1 MPAPTPASADI
12 PPTQVAVRVLAIDD
26 NPSILADYR
35 RIFCPDPEVAR
46 EAAELDG
53 LEAEL
58 FGEGEDFDRTHQKT
72 QEVELYTARSGEA
85 GLAELKEAGEKGRRF
100 DVAFVDM
107 RMPGGWDGVATI
119 RHLFAADPGLQVVVA
134 TAYSDG
140 GLQEIGTSFRRND
153 QLLIL
158 KKPFDSVEVRQAAF
172 ALAAKRRM
180 TEAAQE
186 KTEEL
191 ERRVA
196 QRTQQLKD
204 MALQDALTGLPNRQA
219 LLEKLEA
226 RVDHENTLRKLE
238 VSTPTRGEERRKR
251 RGFGLLFLDFNRF
264 KLINDSLGHDVGDK
278 LLKSIAQRIHRIE
291 AGEGPMK
298 GHFISG
304 QVTGHRLGGDEF
316 VLLLEGVP
324 SVGAAGDFAL
334 RMLDVF
340 EPPHQLGVHRCV
352 SHPSVG
358 MACSFR
364 DPLDAGEL
372 LRDADLAMFEAKAQG
387 RVAGRSLCVAYEGAM
402 HQRAE
407 RRLTLENDLRAAIA
421 DGSLR
426 LEYQPIF
433 SASEA
438 KITGIEALLR
448 WTHPHLGPV
457 ENGEI
462 LAVAEESELIHPLG
476 AWVRKAALGAAATL
490 RARDNAPK
498 VPVHVNV
505 SMRELLL
512 PGFAEAVV
520 QQIQQADQEAGCLA
534 FEVSEIGMDRQ
545 SELVAAALCELHSHG
560 LSVILDDFGRER
572 SSLAFLAELP
582 LKAVKIDRFFASSI
596 DGHPARLQ
604 VLQAIVGFANSLSL
618 GTTACGIETIE
629 QLAAVQAIGV
639 NAVQGYQTGRPAPL
653 ETLLRQHAEHSGPAF
668 TRRAA

>member
-1 MPAPTPASADI
+1 MPDRLPEFTRSSPPEPA
-12 PPTQVAVRVLAIDD
+12 TRVLAIDD
-26 NPSILADYR
+26 TPGILADYR
-35 RIFCPDPEVAR
+35 RIFCPDRQVAK
-46 EAAELDG
+46 ESEELDS

-58 FGEGEDFDRTHQKT
+58 FGGAKKPPQAHNAQP
-72 QEVELYTARSGEA
+72 VELYTARNGEA
-85 GLAELKEAGEKGRRF
+85 GLAAVKEAVEQNRPI

-119 RHLFAADPGLQVVVA
+119 RRLFAADPGLQVVIA

-140 GLQEIGTSFRRND
+140 GLQEIGSSFRRND

-158 KKPFDSVEVRQAAF
+158 KKPFDAIEVRQAAF

-180 TEAAQE
+180 TEAAQVR
-186 KTEEL
+186 TEEL

-196 QRTQQLKD
+196 ERTQQLKD
-204 MALQDALTGLPNRQA
+204 MALQDNLTGLPNRQA
-219 LLEKLEA
+219 LLEKLEMLVE
-226 RVDHENTLRKLE
+226 RENAFRAVE
-238 VSTPTRGEERRKR
+238 ASAPSGEQERRR
-251 RGFGLLFLDFNRF
+251 LRGFSLLFLDFNRF
-264 KLINDSLGHDVGDK
+264 KVINDSLGHDVGDQ
-278 LLKSIAQRIHRIE
+278 LLQSIAARIRRIE
-291 AGEGPMK
+291 AGEGPME

-316 VLLLEGVP
+316 VLLLEGVA

-334 RMLDVF
+334 RMLEVF
-340 EPPHQLGVHRCV
+340 DPPHQLGMHRCV

-364 DPLDAGEL
+364 ESLHATEL

-387 RVAGRSLCVAYEGAM
+387 RAAGRSMCVAYEGAM
-402 HQRAE
+402 HQRAQ
-407 RRLTLENDLRAAIA
+407 RRLTLETDLRAAIN

-426 LEYQPIF
+426 LEYQPIYC
-433 SASEA
+433 ATE
-438 KITGIEALLR
+438 KRITGIEALLR
-448 WTHPHLGPV
+448 WTHPLLGHV
-457 ENGEI
+457 ENAEI
-462 LAVAEESELIHPLG
+462 LSVAEESALIHPLG
-476 AWVRKAALGAAATL
+476 RWVRKAALGAAAVL
-490 RARDNAPK
+490 HHRDGAPK

-512 PGFAEAVV
+512 PGFAESVV
-520 QQIQQADQEAGCLA
+520 EQIKEAGQPASSLA
-534 FEVSEIGMDRQ
+534 LEVSEIGIDRQ
-545 SELVAAALCELHSHG
+545 SDLVAVALRELSSHG
-560 LSVILDDFGRER
+560 LPVILDDFGRER

-668 TRRAA
+668 RRRAA